1 MAAKAKGVAG
11 FKATA
16 TPSLALLLNPLAWVL
31 WILDFALWFA
41 TFGWIA
47 TLKHL
52 SRGPYSVEVGPA
64 VRRNCGAVD
73 GLSTSP
79 VPAREGDVRTTAAL
93 LDHVAAK
100 YGPRRAMG
108 TREYLGDYKPE
119 GAKFPLKKF
128 GETSWLTFAEVHA
141 RARRFGA
148 ALVDKSI
155 GMRPLPPG
163 ADVEAV
169 DGPHTVLL
177 FEDTCA
183 EWMICALGALGQGL
197 VVATSYAT
205 LGIDAVA
212 EAIAESRVP
221 VVVTNRKQ
229 VAKVRGLKGRCPSLR
244 HVVYTEVNVAPQDR
258 DAAPPPGEGG
268 VRALALDDVLAL
280 GASVAASTPQPA
292 VDPTQVAVIMYTS
305 GSTGKPK
312 GVMLKHESILA
323 SISGCAE
330 VLGPMA
336 EPGDTY
342 LGYLPQAHI
351 LEFCAELTC
360 LALGMNVGYAD
371 PRTLTSTGAVARR
384 RPRGRR

>member
-108 TREYLGDYKPE
+108 TREYLGDYRPE

-155 GMRPLPPG
+155 AMRPLPPG

-212 EAIAESRVP
+212 EALNNSQCPVIVCNFSKIAECAALKSKCKDLTTVIY
-221 VVVTNRKQ
+221 THHFTSKEDL
-229 VAKVRGLKGRCPSLR
+229 AKGAPECPGLKVISF
-244 HVVYTEVNVAPQDR
+244 
-258 DAAPPPGEGG
+258 
-268 VRALALDDVLAL
+268 DDVCKLSAKT
-280 GASVAASTPQPA
+280 AFTPPSPSTIS
-292 VDPTQVAVIMYTS
+292 VIMC
-305 GSTGKPK
+305 
-312 GVMLKHESILA
+312 E
-323 SISGCAE
+323 
-330 VLGPMA
+330 
-336 EPGDTY
+336 
-342 LGYLPQAHI
+342 LP
-351 LEFCAELTC
+351 
-360 LALGMNVGYAD
+360 
-371 PRTLTSTGAVARR
+371 P
-384 RPRGRR
+384 